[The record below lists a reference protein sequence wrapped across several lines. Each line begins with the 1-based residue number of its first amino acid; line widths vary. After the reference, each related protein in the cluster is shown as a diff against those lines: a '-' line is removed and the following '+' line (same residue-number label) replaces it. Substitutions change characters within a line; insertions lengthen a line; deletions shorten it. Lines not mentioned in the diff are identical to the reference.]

1 MFSESISPSSR
12 EQFQNLIANVFGS
25 STDSNNAA
33 SRSNNSD
40 LISNSL
46 SNLSLDVNSN
56 DNLSLRKINPN
67 ISITKDDESLVDNTP
82 KIFFDI
88 STNISKILDVVVNFT
103 KKYKETDLSK
113 IENRKYVINEAENIQ
128 TPDSP
133 KKSIFDNIKNYLPL
147 STTARSISIQ
157 NIQPEGSLESGQEGS
172 SNISDAKPVDNNV
185 KDKSNI
191 ILLNISKLLSNMS
204 KDEKIQL
211 VQNKETNKHLSS
223 VSKSVDS
230 IATIFKKYIDNQN
243 DRLAELEKSR
253 ELSTTKNALTNLSIR
268 ETDTEKSSGGIFD
281 LVLKGLGSVVGTV
294 TSLLGGL
301 AGVIGRVALSGLS
314 SLVSGIAALG
324 GLPLLAIAAGLGVI
338 AYELKLAYDMIE
350 ETNRLKAETEA
361 LNKKLA
367 AQAQDQQTK
376 LEEKGKKEEEQ
387 TGVVSVKT
395 ELEKKE
401 ARALEARSNL
411 ANLKTQLESTPK
423 TLGRP
428 GGGTRNID
436 DYEPGPNPKYDE
448 LLKKIQKEELILKEA
463 EETLARDKMLERS
476 SSDPRN
482 NKFKSFYIPE
492 DFRPQNKFSSIAKAL
507 EQNSTS
513 PMPRFESISVP
524 ASSAAPAVIDQ
535 NQQLNNNKND
545 QMPQS
550 VLNNIGGATIDNS
563 SVSYVSGSAY
573 YRNVSDEV
581 RRRQ

>member
-56 DNLSLRKINPN
+56 DNLSLRKIDPN

-88 STNISKILDVVVNFT
+88 STNITKILDAVVNFT

-172 SNISDAKPVDNNV
+172 SNILDAKPVDNNV

-204 KDEKIQL
+204 KDGKIEL

-230 IATIFKKYIDNQN
+230 IATIFKKYVDNQN

-268 ETDTEKSSGGIFD
+268 EADTEKPSGGIFD

-314 SLVSGIAALG
+314 SLVSGIAAFG
-324 GLPLLAIAAGLGVI
+324 VLPFAAIAIGLGLI
-338 AYELKLAYDMIE
+338 TYELKLAYDMIE

-367 AQAQDQQTK
+367 AQAQDQQKK
-376 LEEKGKKEEEQ
+376 LDEKGKKEEEQ
-387 TGVVSVKT
+387 TGVVSVRTK
-395 ELEKKE
+395 LEERE
-401 ARALEARSNL
+401 AVVLEARSNL
-411 ANLKTQLESTPK
+411 ANLRAKLQDTPVYLKSRSVLSEATPK
-423 TLGRP
+423 K
-428 GGGTRNID
+428 
-436 DYEPGPNPKYDE
+436 NPEYDK
-448 LLKKIQKEELILKEA
+448 LLKQIEEQESKLKKAGES
-463 EETLARDKMLERS
+463 LARDKMLERS
-476 SSDPRN
+476 SSDPKN
-482 NKFKSFYIPE
+482 EKFRSFYIPE
-492 DFRPQNKFSSIAKAL
+492 DFRPKDKWSSIANAL

-513 PMPRFESISVP
+513 PMPRFESASVP
-524 ASSAAPAVIDQ
+524 ASSAAPAVIDE

-545 QMPQS
+545 QIPRS
-550 VLNNIGGATIDNS
+550 VSNNIGGATIDNS
-563 SVSYVSGSAY
+563 SVSYVSGSPY
-573 YRNVSDEV
+573 YRNISPDIP
-581 RRRQ
+581 RRQ

>member
-56 DNLSLRKINPN
+56 DNLSLRKIDPN

-103 KKYKETDLSK
+103 KKYKEIDLSK

-133 KKSIFDNIKNYLPL
+133 KKFIFDNIKNYLPL

-253 ELSTTKNALTNLSIR
+253 ELSTTKNALTDLSIR

-324 GLPLLAIAAGLGVI
+324 GLPLLAIATGLGVI
-338 AYELKLAYDMIE
+338 AYELKLAYDMIQ

-367 AQAQDQQTK
+367 AQAQDQQKK
-376 LEEKGKKEEEQ
+376 LDEKGKKEEEQ
-387 TGVVSVKT
+387 TGVVSVRT
-395 ELEKKE
+395 ELEKRE
-401 ARALEARSNL
+401 AVVLEARSNL
-411 ANLKTQLESTPK
+411 ANLKAKLQDTPVYLK
-423 TLGRP
+423 SRSALS
-428 GGGTRNID
+428 
-436 DYEPGPNPKYDE
+436 EAGPKENPEYDK
-448 LLKKIQKEELILKEA
+448 LLKQIEEQKSKLKKAGES
-463 EETLARDKMLERS
+463 LAQDKMLERS
-476 SSDPRN
+476 SSDPKN
-482 NKFKSFYIPE
+482 EKFKSFYIPE
-492 DFRPQNKFSSIAKAL
+492 DLRPQDKWSSIAKAL
-507 EQNSTS
+507 EQTSTS
-513 PMPRFESISVP
+513 PMPRFESVSVP